1 MWWRAR
7 KETAL
12 AGARLLPT
20 NGAGRRGRC
29 RWPARARAAG
39 KPSENHF
46 KKDYRARF
54 CHGGGKQIDVQPGQ
68 NILKIIQDCFK
79 SYGSDVTINSPST
92 THCSTPVVTNKKE
105 TSIQREKPNAGLT
118 NSVKSSCNSADSLA
132 ASPLKPVISKGWS
145 LESHLKPATHDYIS
159 DANKIDSPVSKGESS
174 NKIVTADISDLVRSP
189 GKTNNLLKDIEA
201 LCRSPANC
209 SVFEDDHQAVG
220 SPILVKEAISSPVH
234 ILHFNEQNTPVA
246 VKSHVE
252 AENLGGPQAGK
263 NEQLVLVQGTD
274 HIAISSVQKKKS
286 SFSSAFLAAVT
297 TGTLGK
303 RYSASISPPSPPL
316 VKDQDLEIENECEFL
331 IDESDGVSFNSWFSI
346 PQKNK
351 KSKKD
356 GSTTP
361 VLKSQSSERQQTES
375 KKGKNRKVQVE
386 ALDKQ
391 QMHDLDARVQA
402 DFRSASELAIVSPDR
417 EGNVLKSQRQ
427 SSTHMEKT
435 KKEALKQDSP
445 KQRKGTSWKPEDEEL
460 LLSLSGLD
468 TKASDAERCKKRV
481 MLSEDSS
488 MPSAGDQQE
497 QTLWPKKNLKS
508 SNYVQST
515 LRTSQHLVHK
525 KQNVKQKLSKDT
537 VSKKLSESARKKMKA
552 FGKKSS
558 NRKPLLPTVESS
570 GSEPGEEGLERE
582 SVKLREVFLSP
593 LHLKLQTSKIQ
604 NLANSE
610 KRKNVLHSLESLGDT
625 NNKTPVKAKEL
636 LQNLTDTVQNCEER
650 SSAKS
655 PRTIPEE
662 IHHKAH
668 KSVCSNSE
676 DVKPQNTTDSESSS
690 LQDKVE
696 KKPKPSDVKIKSNK
710 RKRNMQHGSQDS
722 SAAEKTMNHRSGPLL
737 EHGVKFTSKRKSF
750 ACKQDNSSSDNSE
763 DLNCQI
769 NDLLSNKIARH
780 KIVMP
785 SNTPNVRRTK
795 RIRLRP
801 LEYWRGERVNYTMR
815 PSGLVISGIVCPETE
830 PRRKIKRKKRGHKQK
845 GGDEIAANLDQTLAD
860 TSKPTV
866 VLDPIANKEV
876 LLECINTGNR
886 HSCFFKDESVE
897 IYKNLN
903 TSDFATGKLVL
914 KPFKEKGHQFV
925 HMDTIAFHV
934 IQGKIVLTLHK
945 TSYYLTTGDFFYVP
959 AGNGYN
965 IRNILNEKSILLFT
979 QLKRDRPKAGEE
991 ILETSS
997 P

>member
-1 MWWRAR
+1 
-7 KETAL
+7 
-12 AGARLLPT
+12 
-20 NGAGRRGRC
+20 
-29 RWPARARAAG
+29 
-39 KPSENHF
+39 
-46 KKDYRARF
+46 
-54 CHGGGKQIDVQPGQ
+54 
-68 NILKIIQDCFK
+68 
-79 SYGSDVTINSPST
+79 
-92 THCSTPVVTNKKE
+92 
-105 TSIQREKPNAGLT
+105 
-118 NSVKSSCNSADSLA
+118 
-132 ASPLKPVISKGWS
+132 
-145 LESHLKPATHDYIS
+145 
-159 DANKIDSPVSKGESS
+159 
-174 NKIVTADISDLVRSP
+174 
-189 GKTNNLLKDIEA
+189 
-201 LCRSPANC
+201 
-209 SVFEDDHQAVG
+209 
-220 SPILVKEAISSPVH
+220 
-234 ILHFNEQNTPVA
+234 
-246 VKSHVE
+246 
-252 AENLGGPQAGK
+252 
-263 NEQLVLVQGTD
+263 
-274 HIAISSVQKKKS
+274 
-286 SFSSAFLAAVT
+286 
-297 TGTLGK
+297 
-303 RYSASISPPSPPL
+303 
-316 VKDQDLEIENECEFL
+316 
-331 IDESDGVSFNSWFSI
+331 
-346 PQKNK
+346 
-351 KSKKD
+351 
-356 GSTTP
+356 
-361 VLKSQSSERQQTES
+361 SERQQTES

-690 LQDKVE
+690 VQDKVE

-710 RKRNMQHGSQDS
+710 RKRNMQHGS
-722 SAAEKTMNHRSGPLL
+722 HGPLL

-815 PSGLVISGIVCPETE
+815 PSGIRLVISGIVCPETE

-845 GGDEIAANLDQTLAD
+845 GGQTRDEIAANLDQTLAD

-979 QLKRDRPKAGEE
+979 QLK
-991 ILETSS
+991 
-997 P
+997 